1 MRHSRVL
8 PDLPLQKQG
17 VLREPSTST
26 FIVSWN
32 DFRRFLPCC
41 FGSQSWAPGQ
51 ACIHF
56 NDAVLQRRRVQ
67 SILYVTFPNDAKMA
81 HNLEISMSSTINEKD
96 QKVDKSGDGG
106 TWFLTIIL
114 ARNFGQ
120 TLSRYSNYLGNWTKS
135 SYVKRY
141 VFSNGKSVEH
151 DYDCCSLT
159 DVTLSAVSRSMWYSW
174 LERVWLGATT
184 MESPKGKKESFG
196 GNINNLRNQQ
206 SGICAKKPTG
216 QVWR

>member
-1 MRHSRVL
+1 MTLENFYPVALEARAELLDKRAFTSMMQYSREEGCRAYCMLHSPMMPRWRTTWRYQWVQRLTRKTRKYINPRVGEY
-8 PDLPLQKQG
+8 D
-17 VLREPSTST
+17 
-26 FIVSWN
+26 
-32 DFRRFLPCC
+32 
-41 FGSQSWAPGQ
+41 SQ
-51 ACIHF
+51 
-56 NDAVLQRRRVQ
+56 
-67 SILYVTFPNDAKMA
+67 
-81 HNLEISMSSTINEKD
+81 
-96 QKVDKSGDGG
+96 
-106 TWFLTIIL
+106 TIIL

-120 TLSRYSNYLGNWTKS
+120 TLSRYSNYVGNWTKS
-135 SYVKRY
+135 SYVVKLR
-141 VFSNGKSVEH
+141 NGKSVEQ

-184 MESPKGKKESFG
+184 MESPKGKKEIFG